1 MSGKRRKRRKRYIR
15 NILWIFTV
23 ALILSAAFVCLF
35 MFRVTDIKV
44 KGNCHESDKEVA
56 AMIQKGP
63 LRDNTLF
70 LCLAFNDRKIKGN
83 SFLDSVDVTYVKHD
97 TVSVTVKEKF
107 LVGYVKNNNRYWYF
121 DRKGVVRVGSALNES
136 EYKARQS
143 GDILSQDAASG
154 QAALNGTMGE
164 SNSELE
170 LNASES
176 KLNSAADASEST
188 SENTDSSA
196 YHVKSVSYLT
206 DEETYVDPDT
216 AEYEDGYGDDT
227 DYEDDY
233 DGDGDYDG
241 NSDYDGNADYDE
253 EYDTG
258 DDTGDYDG
266 YEGYSEE
273 DGDRAEDGDEET
285 ILIQP
290 ELIDDTAPTPLPAD
304 ESSVSLVTPIPAEEV
319 LVKEYTSED
328 TFAENYIPEITGLRI
343 SGAAVGERLPVK
355 YSSIYEALG
364 ALKTFAEENS
374 IYPTSVDVSDKGNLQ
389 LHFNDVTVNLGD
401 GSHIEKRLD
410 VFKHIIYELLGRSGT
425 LHLEKYDGT
434 QSRLIFSK
442 NEKNS

>member
-15 NILWIFTV
+15 NLLWILTV

-70 LCLAFNDRKIKGN
+70 LCFAFNDRKIKGN
-83 SFLDSVDVTYVKHD
+83 TFVDSVDVAYVKHD
-97 TVSVTVKEKF
+97 TVNVTVKEKS
-107 LVGYVKNNNRYWYF
+107 LVGYVKYDDRYWYF
-121 DRKGVVRVGSALNES
+121 DRKGVVRVGSVMNES
-136 EYKARQS
+136 GYKALQS
-143 GDILSQDAASG
+143 GQMLPVD
-154 QAALNGTMGE
+154 
-164 SNSELE
+164 
-170 LNASES
+170 
-176 KLNSAADASEST
+176 SAADNSESAPEE
-188 SENTDSSA
+188 SDSSA
-196 YHVKSVSYLT
+196 YHVKSVNYLT

-216 AEYEDGYGDDT
+216 AEYEDDYGDDT
-227 DYEDDY
+227 DYEEDY
-233 DGDGDYDG
+233 DGDGG
-241 NSDYDGNADYDE
+241 YDGNADYDE
-253 EYDTG
+253 GYDT
-258 DDTGDYDG
+258 DEDTGDYDG
-266 YEGYSEE
+266 YEEYSEE
-273 DGDRAEDGDEET
+273 DGDWEEEGTEET

-290 ELIDDTAPTPLPAD
+290 ELMDDTSPTPIPAD
-304 ESSVSLVTPIPAEEV
+304 ESSVSSVTPIPAEEV

-328 TFAENYIPEITGLRI
+328 TFAENYIPEITGLVI
-343 SGAAVGERLPVK
+343 SDAAVGERLPVK

-410 VFKHIIYELLGRSGT
+410 AFKHIIYELLGRSGT

-434 QSRLIFSK
+434 QSKLIFSK

>member
-1 MSGKRRKRRKRYIR
+1 MSGKRRKKRRRYIR
-15 NILWIFTV
+15 NLLWIFNV

-83 SFLDSVDVTYVKHD
+83 TFVDSVDVAYIKHD
-97 TVSVTVKEKF
+97 TVSVTVKEKP
-107 LVGYVKNNNRYWYF
+107 LVGYVKYDDRYWYF
-121 DRKGVVRVGSALNES
+121 DRKGVVRVGSVMNES
-136 EYKARQS
+136 GYKALQS
-143 GDILSQDAASG
+143 GQMLPGDASSG
-154 QAALNGTMGE
+154 QAAVNGNTGESKSDSALNG
-164 SNSELE
+164 
-170 LNASES
+170 SES
-176 KLNSAADASEST
+176 DLNSAVDTAENT
-188 SENTDSSA
+188 SEDSNSSA
-196 YHVKSVSYLT
+196 YQVKSANYLT
-206 DEETYVDPDT
+206 DEETYVEPDT
-216 AEYEDGYGDDT
+216 AEYEDDYGDDT
-227 DYEDDY
+227 DYEAGY
-233 DGDGDYDG
+233 DGDGGYDG
-241 NSDYDGNADYDE
+241 NTDYDE
-253 EYDTG
+253 GYDT
-258 DDTGDYDG
+258 DEDTGDYDS
-266 YEGYSEE
+266 YEEYSEE
-273 DGDRAEDGDEET
+273 DGDWEDDEDEET

-290 ELIDDTAPTPLPAD
+290 ELMDDTSPTPIPAD

-328 TFAENYIPEITGLRI
+328 TFAENYIPEITGLKI

-355 YSSIYEALG
+355 YSPIYEALG

-434 QSRLIFSK
+434 QSRLFFSK

>member
-1 MSGKRRKRRKRYIR
+1 M
-15 NILWIFTV
+15 

-83 SFLDSVDVTYVKHD
+83 TFVDSVDVAYVKHD
-97 TVSVTVKEKF
+97 TVNVTVKEKP
-107 LVGYVKNNNRYWYF
+107 LVGYVKYDDRYWYF
-121 DRKGVVRVGSALNES
+121 DRKGVVRVGSVMNES
-136 EYKARQS
+136 GYKALQS
-143 GDILSQDAASG
+143 GQMLPGDASSG
-154 QAALNGTMGE
+154 QAAGNGTMGE
-164 SNSELE
+164 SKSDPAP
-170 LNASES
+170 NASES
-176 KLNSAADASEST
+176 NLDSAADTSESAPEE
-188 SENTDSSA
+188 SDSSA
-196 YHVKSVSYLT
+196 YHVKSVNYLT

-233 DGDGDYDG
+233 GGDGDYDR
-241 NSDYDGNADYDE
+241 NADYDGNADYDE

-258 DDTGDYDG
+258 EEAGDYDG
-266 YEGYSEE
+266 YEEYSEE

-290 ELIDDTAPTPLPAD
+290 ELIDDTAPTPIPAD
-304 ESSVSLVTPIPAEEV
+304 ESSVSLVAPIPAEEV

-328 TFAENYIPEITGLRI
+328 TFAENYIPEITGLKI

-355 YSSIYEALG
+355 YSPIYEALG

-434 QSRLIFSK
+434 QSRLFFSK

>member
-15 NILWIFTV
+15 NLLWILTV

-44 KGNCHESDKEVA
+44 TGNCHESDKEVA

-83 SFLDSVDVTYVKHD
+83 TFVDSVDVAYVKHD
-97 TVSVTVKEKF
+97 TVNVTVKEKS
-107 LVGYVKNNNRYWYF
+107 LVGYVKYDDRYWYF
-121 DRKGVVRVGSALNES
+121 DRKGVVRVGSVMNES
-136 EYKARQS
+136 GYKALQS
-143 GDILSQDAASG
+143 GQMLPGDSVSG
-154 QAALNGTMGE
+154 QAAVNGAPDENKSDPALNDSE
-164 SNSELE
+164 SN
-170 LNASES
+170 
-176 KLNSAADASEST
+176 LNSAKDTSESAPEE
-188 SENTDSSA
+188 SDSSA
-196 YHVKSVSYLT
+196 YHVKSVNYLT

-216 AEYEDGYGDDT
+216 AEYEEDYGDDT
-227 DYEDDY
+227 DYEEDY
-233 DGDGDYDG
+233 DGDGG
-241 NSDYDGNADYDE
+241 YDGNADYDE
-253 EYDTG
+253 GYDT
-258 DDTGDYDG
+258 DEDTGDYDN
-266 YEGYSEE
+266 YEEYSEE
-273 DGDRAEDGDEET
+273 DGDWEEEGDEET

-290 ELIDDTAPTPLPAD
+290 ELMDDTSPTPIPAD
-304 ESSVSLVTPIPAEEV
+304 ESSVSSVTPIPAEEV

-328 TFAENYIPEITGLRI
+328 TFAENYIPEITGLVL